1 MRRGSGIVLERHLFV
16 DAMYASSMSPIGRMR
31 SSGCKIRSD
40 TSATQSTL
48 SVRSS
53 KLSQRN
59 GDYTV
64 LVGNVDEQRKVVHE
78 ARSELASYL
87 DRLGEHHV
95 RNKEYDDAMDAFAE
109 SLHEKRSVLSQVLLS
124 SSLDG
129 NRERCASEDAI
140 FDVDTVKPENQG
152 LRDQLIDEIVTTL
165 RNMGNVHSLRGEQ
178 DEAMRYYSEVT
189 SLRAAR
195 AERKDAGSVGSGN
208 DSGFWGDEDTS
219 TLMSEINED
228 VKALDDLFRSISFR
242 NGKLSEGEVSSMRSE
257 PLSPSPDDKNRKRR
271 RGSGL
276 QSDQRL
282 EREYFKR
289 SNSLG
294 SCSMDRNAP
303 SSVHKTEAAEALD
316 TYRTVLESYTGEN
329 IGEYDES
336 LNSLT
341 LRADLIADKLQK
353 SKLSDPDMASSS
365 RVEDIKLALEV
376 YTHSLAAQKE
386 MRDAPLQDTDAE
398 PQASAN
404 IASTKIRM
412 GSLYYKLSN
421 VEAELKM
428 YREARSVYQTAFGE
442 NHPYVAG
449 TRKNIGMVLAER
461 GEYQQS
467 IDEFAK
473 AQRIYLEVNGGNEL
487 CRDNA
492 SAISCMGNVKNRM
505 GELDDA
511 LVHYKDAL
519 RIYTALEKQQKM
531 KSTDEAIQAMR
542 DVTATLKIIGV
553 VHAKKG
559 NLDEAMNSYLEAI
572 ALLRAGKLDETAAGQ
587 ETMASIM
594 TRIAGIYLKQA
605 DFDKARAYYEEAH
618 DLTVELRGTNHPD
631 IASILHSMGGIHHKN
646 REYKE
651 AMDCYQEA
659 VRIYHATLGPG
670 NPAVAATLVCIGSI
684 HYKQRNLDSAMM
696 FYREALRLNRDAYG
710 LHHPDVAPTL
720 KSIGTILT
728 KRGEYDEAYDV
739 FRDVLSIQCTVHGT
753 GHPEVANAYKSLGNI
768 HYKRG
773 ELADAERQYRHALSI
788 YRRTKG
794 EEHPDTASARTS
806 IEHIRYWSKEKRQ
819 RDMER
824 RSTKSSS
831 RGQGY
836 SYGDKREC

>member
-1 MRRGSGIVLERHLFV
+1 M
-16 DAMYASSMSPIGRMR
+16 
-31 SSGCKIRSD
+31 
-40 TSATQSTL
+40 L
-48 SVRSS
+48 S
-53 KLSQRN
+53 
-59 GDYTV
+59 
-64 LVGNVDEQRKVVHE
+64 
-78 ARSELASYL
+78 
-87 DRLGEHHV
+87 
-95 RNKEYDDAMDAFAE
+95 
-109 SLHEKRSVLSQVLLS
+109 
-124 SSLDG
+124 
-129 NRERCASEDAI
+129 I
-140 FDVDTVKPENQG
+140 
-152 LRDQLIDEIVTTL
+152 LID
-165 RNMGNVHSLRGEQ
+165 R
-178 DEAMRYYSEVT
+178 
-189 SLRAAR
+189 
-195 AERKDAGSVGSGN
+195 
-208 DSGFWGDEDTS
+208 F
-219 TLMSEINED
+219 
-228 VKALDDLFRSISFR
+228 
-242 NGKLSEGEVSSMRSE
+242 
-257 PLSPSPDDKNRKRR
+257 
-271 RGSGL
+271 
-276 QSDQRL
+276 
-282 EREYFKR
+282 FK
-289 SNSLG
+289 
-294 SCSMDRNAP
+294 
-303 SSVHKTEAAEALD
+303 
-316 TYRTVLESYTGEN
+316 TYNGEN
-329 IGEYDES
+329 IDLHDER

-341 LRADLIADKLQK
+341 LRADLISDNFRKA
-353 SKLSDPDMASSS
+353 KLSDSDLSSS
-365 RVEDIKLALEV
+365 ARVEDIKLALEV
-376 YTHSLAAQKE
+376 YTNALEAQKE
-386 MRDAPLQDTDAE
+386 MSEAPIQDADSE

-404 IASTKIRM
+404 IASTMIRM
-412 GSLYYKLSN
+412 GSLYYKISN

-428 YREARSVYQTAFGE
+428 YREAMLVYQLAFGE

-461 GEYQQS
+461 GEYQES

-473 AQRIYLEVNGGNEL
+473 ARQIYLEVNEGNEL

-511 LVHYKDAL
+511 LEHYKDAL
-519 RIYTALEKQQKM
+519 RIYVALEKQQKV
-531 KSTDEAIQAMR
+531 KGTDDAIQAMR

-559 NLDEAMNSYLEAI
+559 NVDEAMNSYVEAI
-572 ALLRAGKLDETAAGQ
+572 KLLRAAKLDKTTAGQ

-594 TRIAGIYLKQA
+594 TRIAGIYLKKG
-605 DFDKARAYYEEAH
+605 DFERARDYYEEAH
-618 DLTVELRGTNHPD
+618 DLTVELRGMNHPD

-646 REYKE
+646 RDYKD

-788 YRRTKG
+788 YRRSKG

-806 IEHIRYWSKEKRQ
+806 IEHIRYWMKEKRQ
-819 RDMER
+819 RDMEK
-824 RSTKSSS
+824 RSTKSS
-831 RGQGY
+831 GKGNHGY
-836 SYGDKREC
+836 NYGEQREC